1 MELEVKVVPGA
12 SRSEVTGWLGDSLK
26 IRVAA
31 PPERGKANAAVVEA
45 LAGVLGIAAKRVR
58 VIRGTT
64 SPRKL
69 VEIDGLSADEVWMRL
84 PPRVT

>member
-31 PPERGKANAAVVEA
+31 PPERGKANAAVVRMYLE
-45 LAGVLGIAAKRVR
+45 RC
-58 VIRGTT
+58 
-64 SPRKL
+64 P
-69 VEIDGLSADEVWMRL
+69 DEQ
-84 PPRVT
+84 